1 MQIFTTR
8 VPIAKKIFFVENLRV
23 MLRAGISLAPAL
35 QTLASQIEPKSF
47 ARVVQGISDRLER
60 GEAFADSLK
69 RYPSVF
75 PEIFVNM
82 VRVGEVSGTLER
94 SLEQLGG
101 QMKKEATL
109 KSKVRGA
116 LIYPAV
122 ILTATVIIG
131 FIMMIFVIPQILSI
145 FNEVQV
151 ELPLST
157 RILIAVSGFVSR
169 NALWV
174 ALGAVI
180 AISALIAWSHRPSG
194 KFVMHTIYLRLP
206 IFGGIIR
213 KVELARFTRTLSALI
228 KTDVPVVEALRITA
242 SILGNVHYKNALTEA
257 GEELKKGTA
266 IADAL
271 KRHPKL
277 FPAMV
282 THIVAVGE
290 QSGSIDTL
298 LDELATFYEADVEQ
312 ILGNLTQIIE
322 PLLIVVLGIA
332 VGWMAIAVISPIYK
346 LSESI

>member
-1 MQIFTTR
+1 MQLFAPR
-8 VPIAKKIFFVENLRV
+8 VPVAKKIFFVENLRV

-35 QTLASQIEPKSF
+35 QTLSSEIDPKSF
-47 ARVVQGISDRLER
+47 ARVIQGVADRLER
-60 GEAFADSLK
+60 GESFGEALT

-82 VRVGEVSGTLER
+82 VKVGEVSGTLER

-122 ILTATVIIG
+122 VLTATVVIG
-131 FIMMIFVIPQILSI
+131 FLMMIFVVPQILSI

-157 RILIAVSGFVSR
+157 RILIAASGFVSK
-169 NALWV
+169 NAV
-174 ALGAVI
+174 GVTIAALLAVG
-180 AISALIAWSHRPSG
+180 ALIFWSRRPSG
-194 KFVMHTIYLRLP
+194 KLFLHTIFLNFP
-206 IFGGIIR
+206 IMGGIIR

-228 KTDVPVVEALRITA
+228 KTDVPVVEALRITS
-242 SILGNVHYKNALTEA
+242 SILGNIHYRNAVAHA
-257 GEELKKGTA
+257 GEELKKGIA
-266 IADAL
+266 IAEAL
-271 KRHPKL
+271 KKHPKL

-282 THIVAVGE
+282 THITAVGE
-290 QSGSIDTL
+290 QSGAIDTL

-312 ILGNLTQIIE
+312 ILANLTQIIE

>member
-1 MQIFTTR
+1 MALFATR
-8 VPIAKKIFFVENLRV
+8 VAISKKIFFVENLRV

-35 QTLASQIEPKSF
+35 QTLSSQIEPKAF
-47 ARVVQGISDRLER
+47 AKIIQEISDRLER
-60 GEAFADSLK
+60 GEPFADTLA
-69 RYPSVF
+69 RYPAVF
-75 PEIFVNM
+75 PDIFVNM

-101 QMKKEATL
+101 QMKKEANL

-116 LIYPAV
+116 LIYPGV
-122 ILTATVIIG
+122 ILTATVLIG
-131 FIMMIFVIPQILSI
+131 FLMMVFVVPQILSI
-145 FNEVQV
+145 FNEVQI

-157 RILIAVSGFVSR
+157 RILIGVSGFVSR
-169 NALWV
+169 NAIGV
-174 ALGAVI
+174 ALGMILAVG
-180 AISALIAWSHRPSG
+180 ALVFWSRKPSG
-194 KFVMHTIYLRLP
+194 KFVLHTVYLRLP

-242 SILGNVHYKNALTEA
+242 SILGNVHYKNALAEA
-257 GEELKKGTA
+257 GNELKKGVA
-266 IADAL
+266 IAEAL
-271 KRHPKL
+271 KRYPKL

-282 THIVAVGE
+282 THIVSVGE
-290 QSGSIDTL
+290 QSGALDTL
-298 LDELATFYEADVEQ
+298 LDELAGFYEADVEQ